1 MNAATFTLETVH
13 GVKQS
18 FSLGVI
24 PTVQQAKS
32 QTTQDT
38 TSSRQDLAVQDRQ
51 AQDSKR
57 LGR

>member
-38 TSSRQDLAVQDRQ
+38 GSRQDLAVQDRQ
-51 AQDSKR
+51 SQDSKR
-57 LGR
+57 LDR

>member
-32 QTTQDT
+32 QTTRD
-38 TSSRQDLAVQDRQ
+38 SSNRQDLAVRDRQ
-51 AQDSKR
+51 AQDCKR
-57 LGR
+57 LDH

>member
-32 QTTQDT
+32 QTTQD
-38 TSSRQDLAVQDRQ
+38 SSNRQDLAVRDRQ
-51 AQDSKR
+51 AKDSKR
-57 LGR
+57 LDH

>member
-32 QTTQDT
+32 QTTQD
-38 TSSRQDLAVQDRQ
+38 SSNRQDSAVRDRQ

-57 LGR
+57 LDH

>member
-32 QTTQDT
+32 QTTQDS
-38 TSSRQDLAVQDRQ
+38 SSRQDLAVRDRQ
-51 AQDSKR
+51 AKDSKS
-57 LGR
+57 LDH

>member
-24 PTVQQAKS
+24 PNVQQAKS
-32 QTTQDT
+32 QTTQD
-38 TSSRQDLAVQDRQ
+38 SSNRQDLAVRDRQ

-57 LGR
+57 LDH

>member
-32 QTTQDT
+32 QTTQD
-38 TSSRQDLAVQDRQ
+38 SSNREDLAVRDRQ

-57 LGR
+57 LDH

>member
-38 TSSRQDLAVQDRQ
+38 SSRQDLAVQDRQ
-51 AQDSKR
+51 SQDGKR
-57 LGR
+57 LDR

>member
-32 QTTQDT
+32 QTTQD
-38 TSSRQDLAVQDRQ
+38 SSNRQDLAVRDRQ

-57 LGR
+57 LDH

>member
-38 TSSRQDLAVQDRQ
+38 SSRQDLAVQDRQ
-51 AQDSKR
+51 SQDSKR
-57 LGR
+57 LDR